1 MMSLVCRVA
10 TECATRNRPTNK
22 QGRNGGAD
30 RNRTD
35 DLLGAIQALSQLSYG
50 PTRSGGFYCMDLLVR
65 NAEPTD
71 WATIAEFNRAL
82 ATETEDKELDWE
94 TVSSGVRRL
103 LADEGKGRYFVAEAG
118 GRIIGMT
125 MITYEWSDWRDGW
138 IWWIQSVYV
147 HPDFRGHGV
156 FARLYRH
163 IEACAAES
171 GVRAVRLYV
180 LKGNTRARA
189 IYAKLG
195 MQESGYTVLEAGGD

>member
-1 MMSLVCRVA
+1 MRH
-10 TECATRNRPTNK
+10 
-22 QGRNGGAD
+22 GDGGAD

-50 PTRSGGFYCMDLLVR
+50 PTGSREFYCMDIIIR
-65 NAEPTD
+65 NAEATD

-82 ATETEDKELDWE
+82 AAETEDKALDWE
-94 TVSSGVRRL
+94 TVTSGVRRL
-103 LADEGKGRYFVAEAG
+103 LADEGKGRYFIAESG

-147 HPDFRGHGV
+147 HPDSRGHGV
-156 FARLYRH
+156 FGRLYRY
-163 IEACAAES
+163 IEAHAAES

-180 LKGNTRARA
+180 LQGNARARA
-189 IYAKLG
+189 IYEKLG
-195 MQESGYTVLEAGGD
+195 MRESGYTVLETADSEPG